1 MHQLEERIKRYLFV
15 SDFDHTLSFND
26 SGFVLSDLLG
36 VERFNERIAGLS
48 DIHLVQQGGNSPIYC
63 STTPNFAVYARSI

>member
-1 MHQLEERIKRYLFV
+1 MHQFEERIKRYLFV

-36 VERFNERIAGLS
+36 IDRLGSA
-48 DIHLVQQGGNSPIYC
+48 SPG
-63 STTPNFAVYARSI
+63 FLKSI